1 MKNFDPTQHSLAI
14 GGSLI
19 PFDEATIEY
28 DEDQNTMQVGTQGEQ
43 TRSKNLNKNATWTI
57 LLPQKN
63 NANQILSA
71 LAIADTV
78 FSLGFRDLEDGFVVA
93 ICPEGVIKKR
103 PPLGYAKESA
113 QLEWTFH
120 GRTEITY

>member
-1 MKNFDPTQHSLAI
+1 MKNYDPSQHSLAI
-14 GGSLI
+14 AGSLI
-19 PFDEATIEY
+19 PFDEATIEF
-28 DEDQNTMQVGTQGEQ
+28 DEDQNTIQTGTQGEA

-93 ICPEGVIKKR
+93 ICAEGVIKKK
-103 PPLGYAKESA
+103 PALGYSKESS
-113 QLEWTFH
+113 QLEWIFH
-120 GRTEITY
+120 GRTEINY